1 MGLPHA
7 IAVTTANV
15 TDRDG
20 AIQMILLNL
29 DNLSH
34 VEKFLVDAGYSGERF
49 ANQVKDICGAQVE
62 VVKRSELHKFVVL
75 PRRWV
80 VERLFGWLDKFR
92 RLWKNC
98 ERKLFISAQMLTF
111 ALIAILI
118 RRFQTGSKKALVAYA
133 GIDAPP
139 NDSGDVTGRHKGMS
153 KIGTPSLRRT
163 LFLVMSIYL
172 QQSPLN
178 EPVYLFMDKKRSE
191 GKPYRVYMMASANKF
206 LRIYY
211 ATVNA
216 YLESLEQF

>member
-7 IAVTTANV
+7 IAVTTADV

-80 VERLFGWLDKFR
+80 VERLFAWLDKFH

-98 ERKLFISAQMLTF
+98 ERKLLISAQMLTF

-118 RRFQTGSKKALVAYA
+118 RRF
-133 GIDAPP
+133 
-139 NDSGDVTGRHKGMS
+139 
-153 KIGTPSLRRT
+153 
-163 LFLVMSIYL
+163 
-172 QQSPLN
+172 
-178 EPVYLFMDKKRSE
+178 
-191 GKPYRVYMMASANKF
+191 
-206 LRIYY
+206 
-211 ATVNA
+211 
-216 YLESLEQF
+216 

>member
-49 ANQVKDICGAQVE
+49 ANQVKDICGAKVE
-62 VVKRSELHKFVVL
+62 LVKRSELHKFVVL

-98 ERKLFISAQMLTF
+98 ERKLLISAQMLTF

-118 RRFQTGSKKALVAYA
+118 RRF
-133 GIDAPP
+133 
-139 NDSGDVTGRHKGMS
+139 
-153 KIGTPSLRRT
+153 
-163 LFLVMSIYL
+163 
-172 QQSPLN
+172 
-178 EPVYLFMDKKRSE
+178 
-191 GKPYRVYMMASANKF
+191 
-206 LRIYY
+206 
-211 ATVNA
+211 
-216 YLESLEQF
+216 

>member
-7 IAVTTANV
+7 IAVTTADV

-29 DNLSH
+29 DNLSC
-34 VEKFLVDAGYSGERF
+34 VKKFLVDGGYSGERF

-92 RLWKNC
+92 RLSKNC
-98 ERKLFISAQMLTF
+98 GRKLFISALILYF

-118 RRFQTGSKKALVAYA
+118 RRS
-133 GIDAPP
+133 
-139 NDSGDVTGRHKGMS
+139 
-153 KIGTPSLRRT
+153 
-163 LFLVMSIYL
+163 
-172 QQSPLN
+172 
-178 EPVYLFMDKKRSE
+178 
-191 GKPYRVYMMASANKF
+191 
-206 LRIYY
+206 
-211 ATVNA
+211 
-216 YLESLEQF
+216 

>member
-7 IAVTTANV
+7 IAVTTADV

-98 ERKLFISAQMLTF
+98 ERKLFISHQILNL

-118 RRFQTGSKKALVAYA
+118 RRF
-133 GIDAPP
+133 
-139 NDSGDVTGRHKGMS
+139 
-153 KIGTPSLRRT
+153 
-163 LFLVMSIYL
+163 
-172 QQSPLN
+172 
-178 EPVYLFMDKKRSE
+178 
-191 GKPYRVYMMASANKF
+191 
-206 LRIYY
+206 
-211 ATVNA
+211 
-216 YLESLEQF
+216 